1 MNMFEGIRLNRAIG
15 RATAIAVLL
24 ACSLWACNSTTQTP
38 TTPTPTEKV
47 TETFTGTLNPG
58 ENSVHGFKAGA
69 AGVVTTRLT
78 DITPDNTITLGIAV
92 GAIDGVSCLP
102 TIVNGTAKLN
112 SVMVGLATASVT
124 LCVRVFDVGSITAAT
139 TYTVTVEHY

>member
-1 MNMFEGIRLNRAIG
+1 
-15 RATAIAVLL
+15 
-24 ACSLWACNSTTQTP
+24 LWACNSTTPTP

-47 TETFTGTLNPG
+47 TETFTGTLNAG
-58 ENSVHGFKAGA
+58 ETSVHGFSAA

-78 DITPDNTITLGIAV
+78 DIAPDNTITLGIAV

-102 TIVNGTAKLN
+102 TIVNETAKLD

-124 LCVRVFDVGSITAAT
+124 LCVNVFDVGSITAAT
-139 TYTVTVEHY
+139 SYTVTVEHY